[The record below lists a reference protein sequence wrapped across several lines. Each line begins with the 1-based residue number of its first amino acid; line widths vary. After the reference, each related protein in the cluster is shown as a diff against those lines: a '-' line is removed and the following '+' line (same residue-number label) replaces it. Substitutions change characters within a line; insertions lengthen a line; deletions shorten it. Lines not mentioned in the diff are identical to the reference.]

1 MEAFS
6 FKASTPYLIM
16 KDLPSTAAMQM
27 ECRRQV
33 QWPEGNVRLESLYLK
48 PERMAWRI
56 INGKFHHDGV
66 LMLFPIFRYQRA
78 TRMT

>member
-1 MEAFS
+1 MKRPAF
-6 FKASTPYLIM
+6 
-16 KDLPSTAAMQM
+16 
-27 ECRRQV
+27 ECCDANDRRQV

-66 LMLFPIFRYQRA
+66 LMLFPIFRYRSF
-78 TRMT
+78 